1 MEDAH
6 SFVVDFDSIR
16 GQGFFAVFDGHAGK
30 HAAEWCGAHFHEYL
44 LDSLHSTPN
53 DPIPD
58 VLNETFHAVDDAL
71 SRMCEESDGKIHSG
85 CTAVTAFLRIEDEKG
100 LQPFAPTPPSPV
112 ADSPE
117 SSQSLQVTV
126 DGEGATDTTADDNAS
141 KSSSDSKDS
150 STKKKS
156 SRFRRAIQ
164 SISGSILSSASSS
177 SQEQSRPT
185 PVDSVPLTIPPS
197 NTRRVLYSA
206 NAGDARGVLCRAGRA
221 VRLTYDHKG
230 SDKQEAKRITD
241 AGGFVMS
248 GRVNGVLAVTRSLGD
263 SSMKE
268 FVVGAPY
275 TTETELCDE
284 DEFVILACDGLWDV
298 IGDQGAVDLVRDTF
312 DAQAASEKLMKHALE
327 HHTTDNLYF
336 FLNQLM
342 YEPTPSAPYPGP
354 TPGYAQQYYPPPQN
368 SYGDIKDPY
377 EGERFKPKKR
387 INDPIFLILFV
398 LQFVGFAVLS
408 AIALKTWVSSGGLG
422 GGIGK
427 SGGQTG
433 AAVTLN
439 RYSPTLTI
447 VKLLLTV
454 LRCLRAAIYL
464 LLLVTAAAMLLSV
477 AYLMLTRAFTRT
489 IMHITLVLTI
499 ALNIGIC
506 IYYWITKYYSG
517 AIIFT
522 IIAVLSLLSYFGFR
536 SRIPLASLLLQV
548 VMDISKHHKSVYVV
562 AFTALFLQAALS
574 VYVSTTFFTYAL
586 LTNGRIFSSW
596 FTFTAIATYSKWT
609 PGNPSC
615 ATSGCSSG
623 KVAGLIFFETFS
635 YLWTS
640 GVIANV
646 SLATLA
652 GGPYGGWYYFGP
664 RGFGQMP
671 PHPTLSSFGRASTLS
686 LGSIAF
692 GSLIVAILDLL
703 RLILNAI
710 QHNANAEGHPVEAC
724 LACCAA
730 CCVGI
735 IQSLVE
741 YFNRYAYIE
750 IALYGKPYIAAAKD
764 TWRLFKDRGID
775 ALVNDSLVGMT
786 LMWGGYAIGL
796 LSVLF
801 SYLYLRFT
809 APSYNADGQYTAPL
823 LLFSF
828 VIGFTCSNTMS
839 SAIEAGVSTIFVG
852 LGEDPQVLA
861 IRAPELFNMIADTYP
876 DVTRGVPRP

>member
-1 MEDAH
+1 
-6 SFVVDFDSIR
+6 
-16 GQGFFAVFDGHAGK
+16 
-30 HAAEWCGAHFHEYL
+30 
-44 LDSLHSTPN
+44 
-53 DPIPD
+53 
-58 VLNETFHAVDDAL
+58 
-71 SRMCEESDGKIHSG
+71 
-85 CTAVTAFLRIEDEKG
+85 
-100 LQPFAPTPPSPV
+100 
-112 ADSPE
+112 
-117 SSQSLQVTV
+117 
-126 DGEGATDTTADDNAS
+126 
-141 KSSSDSKDS
+141 
-150 STKKKS
+150 
-156 SRFRRAIQ
+156 
-164 SISGSILSSASSS
+164 
-177 SQEQSRPT
+177 
-185 PVDSVPLTIPPS
+185 
-197 NTRRVLYSA
+197 
-206 NAGDARGVLCRAGRA
+206 
-221 VRLTYDHKG
+221 
-230 SDKQEAKRITD
+230 
-241 AGGFVMS
+241 
-248 GRVNGVLAVTRSLGD
+248 
-263 SSMKE
+263 
-268 FVVGAPY
+268 
-275 TTETELCDE
+275 
-284 DEFVILACDGLWDV
+284 
-298 IGDQGAVDLVRDTF
+298 
-312 DAQAASEKLMKHALE
+312 
-327 HHTTDNLYF
+327 
-336 FLNQLM
+336 M
-342 YEPTPSAPYPGP
+342 YEPAHSAPYPGP
-354 TPGYAQQYYPPPQN
+354 TPGYAQQYYPPQQAN
-368 SYGDIKDPY
+368 YGDVKDPY

-422 GGIGK
+422 GGLGK
-427 SGGQTG
+427 PGGQTG

-439 RYSPTLTI
+439 R
-447 VKLLLTV
+447 
-454 LRCLRAAIYL
+454 AAVYL
-464 LLLVTAAAMLLSV
+464 LLLVSAAAILLSV
-477 AYLMLTRAFTRT
+477 AYLLLTRAFTRT
-489 IMHITLVLTI
+489 IMHITLILTI

-506 IYYWITKYYSG
+506 VYYWITKYYSG

-522 IIAVLSLLSYFGFR
+522 IIAVLSVLSYFGFR

-574 VYVSTTFFTYAL
+574 
-586 LTNGRIFSSW
+586 IW

-623 KVAGLIFFETFS
+623 KVTGLIFFETFS

-671 PHPTLSSFGRASTLS
+671 THPTLSAFGRASTLS

-703 RLILNAI
+703 RLVLNAI
-710 QHNANAEGHPVEAC
+710 QHNANAEGHPVEAI

-741 YFNRYAYIE
+741 FFNRYAYIE

-801 SYLYLRFT
+801 AYLYLRFT
-809 APSYNADGQYTAPL
+809 APSYNAGGQYTAPI

-876 DVTRGVPRP
+876 EVTRGVPRP